1 MTEVS
6 AIVTK
11 ADGSAEV
18 REITLQPLAPDQVRI
33 RLAAAG
39 LCHSDLSARDGVM
52 RWPTPMVLGHEAA
65 GIVTEVGT
73 EVTSVRPG
81 DRVATSWIQP
91 CGSCHYCRRAQHYL
105 CERSGPDS
113 WERPYAM
120 LDGDRLDAFLGV
132 GAFAEQTTVLDRAC
146 IPLPQDTPMDIA
158 ALVSCGITTGW
169 GAVVR
174 AARVT
179 PGSTVAVIGCGG
191 VGLAAIQT
199 AKHAGATRVAAV
211 DLHEDRLDMATRLG
225 ADEVVAAADT
235 DTVKALRA
243 MTGGDGFDVVIEAVG
258 RSTTIRQALKA
269 TRRGGTTVIAG
280 VGRADDLVE
289 ISAMELYWM
298 ARTIVGCVF
307 GDVEPARDI
316 PRVLD
321 HALLGHIDVRT
332 MITDEVTLPE
342 IPEALRRLERGEGL
356 RTVVHFP
363 GWEEL
368 EQRLHKR
375 DLPLH
380 DA

>member
-1 MTEVS
+1 MTETVQ
-6 AIVTK
+6 AIVTD
-11 ADGSAEV
+11 ADGSATLRDIE
-18 REITLQPLAPDQVRI
+18 LQPLAPDQVRI
-33 RLAAAG
+33 RVAAAG

-65 GIVTEVGT
+65 GIVTAVGSD
-73 EVTSVRPG
+73 VTSVQPG

-105 CERSGPDS
+105 CERSGPDT
-113 WERPYAM
+113 WERPYATM
-120 LDGDRLDAFLGV
+120 EGKRLDAFLGV

-146 IPLPQDTPMDIA
+146 IPLPPDTPMDIA

-179 PGSTVAVIGCGG
+179 PGATVAVIGCGG

-199 AKHAGATRVAAV
+199 AKHAGAKRVAAV
-211 DLHEDRLDMATRLG
+211 DLHDDRLEMASRLG
-225 ADEVVAAADT
+225 ADDMVAAGDT
-235 DTVKALRA
+235 DTVKALRG

-258 RSTTIRQALKA
+258 RSVTIRQALKS

-280 VGRADDLVE
+280 VGRADDIVE

-321 HALLGHIDVRT
+321 LALQGRIDVRT
-332 MITDEVTLPE
+332 MITDTVRLADVPA
-342 IPEALRRLERGEGL
+342 ALRRLERGEGM
-356 RTVVHFP
+356 RTVVDFP
-363 GWEEL
+363 GWE
-368 EQRLHKR
+368 
-375 DLPLH
+375 
-380 DA
+380 DAAVAT